1 MEDIFLERKKLVI
14 IYSLMIVSIILNMF
28 VIPKFLSIY
37 WNVLNLVIWLVIFV
51 ISRKVSNQH
60 NRFKGKSE
68 KLKSIFIIV
77 LIYLMLYYLSGLFF
91 GYKGSVY
98 SHSLY
103 GLAYNFTFYILVV
116 MLQEYTRSRLVNNTR
131 SKVVYSIITVLMI
144 LLSYN
149 YATVYNNFSSGENI
163 FKFIASDIYPAIIK
177 GILCCFL
184 VKLGSYELS
193 LMFLMPIKI
202 MEFITPIVP
211 DLDWFLIVS
220 FDSALVLLLY
230 YYTYY
235 EHMINVERFTR
246 KQIEYANPKK
256 TACAIIFVLAF
267 TFFVAGFFPAQ
278 PVAIMSNSMYPEI
291 KRGDVVIVEKIDAN
305 DINKLKVGD
314 IIEYTVENKSVVHRI
329 DAIVNSS
336 GGKFEFVTKGDNNR
350 SRDPESVSESQ
361 IKGKVNI
368 KVPYIGYPSVIFS
381 EKVLNMEAQFL
392 YEGE

>member
-14 IYSLMIVSIILNMF
+14 IYVLMIVSIILNMF
-28 VIPKFLSIY
+28 VIPHFLSVY

-51 ISRKVSNQH
+51 IARKVSNQH

-68 KLKSIFIIV
+68 KLKSIFIITTFY
-77 LIYLMLYYLSGLFF
+77 IILYYLSGIFF
-91 GYKGSVY
+91 GYKKSAY
-98 SHSLY
+98 AHDLY

-131 SKVVYSIITVLMI
+131 SKVVYSFITVLMI

-149 YATVYNNFSSGENI
+149 YSIVYNNFSSEENI
-163 FKFIASDIYPAIIK
+163 FKFIAGDIYPAIIK

-193 LMFLMPIKI
+193 LMFLLPIKI
-202 MEFITPIVP
+202 MEFVTPIIP

-220 FDSALVLLLY
+220 FDSALVLMLY

-256 TACAIIFVLAF
+256 TALAICFVLAF

-278 PVAIMSNSMYPEI
+278 PVAIMSNSMYPNI
-291 KRGDVVIVEKIDAN
+291 KRGDVVVVEKLDEDEIKN
-305 DINKLKVGD
+305 LNVGD
-314 IIEYTVENKSVVHRI
+314 VIEYVVDNVSVVHRI
-329 DAIVNSS
+329 DAIVTAS
-336 GGKFEFVTKGDNNR
+336 GGKIEFVTKGDNNR
-350 SRDPESVSESQ
+350 SRDDKSVTEKQ
-361 IKGKVNI
+361 VKGKVNLKI
-368 KVPYIGYPSVIFS
+368 PLIGYPSVIFS
-381 EKVLNMEAQFL
+381 EKILHMESTFL

>member
-1 MEDIFLERKKLVI
+1 MEDIFIERKKLAI

-28 VIPKFLSIY
+28 VIPHFLSVY
-37 WNVLNLVIWLVIFV
+37 WNVLNLIIWLVIFFV
-51 ISRKVSNQH
+51 SRKVSNQH

-68 KLKSIFIIV
+68 KLKSIFIIT
-77 LIYLMLYYLSGLFF
+77 LMYIIIYYLSGLFF
-91 GYKGSVY
+91 GYKKSVY

-103 GLAYNFTFYILVV
+103 GLVFNFTFYILVI
-116 MLQEYTRSRLVNNTR
+116 MLQEYTRSRLVNNSR
-131 SKVVYSIITVLMI
+131 SKVMYSIIIVLMI

-149 YATVYNNFSSGENI
+149 YSIVYNNFSSAENI

-184 VKLGSYELS
+184 VRLGSYELS

-211 DLDWFLIVS
+211 DLDWFIIVS

-235 EHMINVERFTR
+235 EHMINIERFTR

-256 TACAIIFVLAF
+256 TAAAIVGVLAF
-267 TFFVAGFFPAQ
+267 TFFVAGFFPVQ

-291 KRGDVVIVEKIDAN
+291 KRGDIVLVKRIDKD
-305 DINKLKVGD
+305 DIKKLKVGD
-314 IIEYTVENKSVVHRI
+314 VVEFIVENKSVVHRI
-329 DAIVNSS
+329 DAIVNAS
-336 GGKFEFVTKGDNNR
+336 GGKVEFVTKGDNNK
-350 SRDPESVSESQ
+350 SRDVESVKEEQ
-361 IKGKVNI
+361 IKGIVNFKI
-368 KVPYIGYPSVIFS
+368 PLIGYPSVIFS
-381 EKVLNMEAQFL
+381 EKVLNMEAEFY